1 MFISDL
7 AVPHVTRH
15 PSAETTSSYTARVN
29 VPWIRERRRQAR
41 ETGFHGRRPPPG
53 RVGSPSV
60 EGLLCLPP
68 PHNTPAQLTLIQV
81 ANHSLLLQE
90 VTAQL
95 LVQAKGQHV
104 VGERAAGETPV
115 AITLLLAQK
124 REHRHWALT
133 LGDGWAMGQHQVKMS
148 PTPPNRNLHPRI
160 KRKTDTQPH
169 APAKSDPLLHPA
181 LVGGPVGLRGSA
193 LTRAARR

>member
-1 MFISDL
+1 MGSLRTPHHPALTAWFKTGWRYRQYQLVARVSLCTNAELESRAMFISDL
-7 AVPHVTRH
+7 AVPHVARH
-15 PSAETTSSYTARVN
+15 PSAEMTSSYTARVN

-60 EGLLCLPP
+60 EGLLWLPP

-124 REHRHWALT
+124 REPRHWGMA
-133 LGDGWAMGQHQVKMS
+133 GAW
-148 PTPPNRNLHPRI
+148 
-160 KRKTDTQPH
+160 
-169 APAKSDPLLHPA
+169 
-181 LVGGPVGLRGSA
+181 GSI
-193 LTRAARR
+193 R